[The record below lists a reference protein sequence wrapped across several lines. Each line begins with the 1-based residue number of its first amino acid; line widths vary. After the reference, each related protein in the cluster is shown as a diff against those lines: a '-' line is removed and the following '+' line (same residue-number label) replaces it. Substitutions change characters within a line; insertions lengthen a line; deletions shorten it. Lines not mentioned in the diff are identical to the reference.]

1 MQYNINAGYD
11 PLLETPDG
19 RKRKP
24 AVGYERPL
32 IGATTNFVGNHM
44 TQVQSKSPLLVYT
57 VE

>member
-1 MQYNINAGYD
+1 MALAQYNVNAGYD

-24 AVGYERPL
+24 AVDYERPL

-44 TQVQSKSPLLVYT
+44 TQVRTTSFLLV
-57 VE
+57 